1 MSVPRI
7 GAEETLQRIREA
19 VEQRHG
25 DRADLSGVLAC
36 DPALIREWGSGRR
49 VRVCR
54 HYASGPHVRTGLVG
68 MSTGWRPVLLLIHRR
83 TDSGSG
89 DVLGAGDQLQ
99 GVQHEPGGAYVPT
112 AETTRTEATP

>member
-1 MSVPRI
+1 MTT
-7 GAEETLQRIREA
+7 AELAGVVQRIREG
-19 VEQRHG
+19 VVQRHG
-25 DRADLSGVLAC
+25 DRADLTAVLAC
-36 DPALIREWGSGRR
+36 DPAVIAQWNTGRR

-54 HYASGPHVRTGLVG
+54 SYASGLHVRTGLVG